1 MIRDVTMIARMNQND
16 PAKALEKV
24 CAEFETLFV
33 HQLLK
38 TMAESVPDGFL
49 EDGLAG
55 DIYKD
60 MFYQEVARNIGSTGA
75 LGVRDTLR
83 RYLEQHFGEDGKTV
97 QGEVHRKNT
106 DTMDK
111 E

>member
-1 MIRDVTMIARMNQND
+1 
-16 PAKALEKV
+16 
-24 CAEFETLFV
+24 
-33 HQLLK
+33 
-38 TMAESVPDGFL
+38 
-49 EDGLAG
+49 
-55 DIYKD
+55 

-97 QGEVHRKNT
+97 QGEVHRKTT